1 MSDAGRHGVLLVEDD
16 TNTRARLAEVI
27 AAHPQLRLLAA
38 VGSCAEARTE
48 LDRGAPDV
56 LLTDLGLPDG
66 DGVDLIR
73 ELRRRGYATGAM
85 VVTIFGDESHV
96 VAALEAGALG
106 YILKDG
112 SPDYLGTSILE
123 MLAGGSP
130 ISPPIARYLLRRFR
144 GADAAIAPARPELP
158 RLSER
163 EGQVLEL
170 IVKGFSYA
178 EIARLIGVSTHTVT
192 THVRGIYGKLEVHSR
207 GEAVYEAVQLGL
219 VRIEEE

>member
-1 MSDAGRHGVLLVEDD
+1 MIVWRFE
-16 TNTRARLAEVI
+16 
-27 AAHPQLRLLAA
+27 
-38 VGSCAEARTE
+38 
-48 LDRGAPDV
+48 
-56 LLTDLGLPDG
+56 
-66 DGVDLIR
+66 
-73 ELRRRGYATGAM
+73 
-85 VVTIFGDESHV
+85 
-96 VAALEAGALG
+96 VAADRRAEFERAYGSTGDWAQLFAR
-106 YILKDG
+106 

-144 GADAAIAPARPELP
+144 GADAATTPARPDLP

-219 VRIEEE
+219 VRIEED